1 MKEKRM
7 KIFTIGEILKATGGK
22 LMCGNEQE
30 QVSGFSI
37 DSREVGPKDMFFATK
52 GSRNDAHDF
61 IPDVIKKGC
70 RCLVVANMER
80 CPRRTMTI

>member
-1 MKEKRM
+1 M

-61 IPDVIKKGC
+61 IPDVIKK
-70 RCLVVANMER
+70 VADAWWLPIWKR

>member
-1 MKEKRM
+1 M

-37 DSREVGPKDMFFATK
+37 DSREVGP
-52 GSRNDAHDF
+52 
-61 IPDVIKKGC
+61 
-70 RCLVVANMER
+70 
-80 CPRRTMTI
+80 